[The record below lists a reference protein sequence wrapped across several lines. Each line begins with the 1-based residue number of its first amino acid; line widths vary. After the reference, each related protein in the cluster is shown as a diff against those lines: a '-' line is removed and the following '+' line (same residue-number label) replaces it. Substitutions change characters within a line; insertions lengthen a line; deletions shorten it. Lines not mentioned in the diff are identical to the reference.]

1 MTSFFESAENFD
13 VLLFDNYGVV
23 TFGQGISKTVLKQM
37 EKLKEMGKTIIILSN
52 SSASSAASE
61 KKYAKKGLLKGV
73 HYDKILTS
81 GEYASEVVRRGKLPV
96 QGKKMFVFGT
106 ANFGRPEDKLPDM
119 FKGTGYT
126 VVDNLSEADFIYCG
140 VPQINGEDRTVLE
153 DFIPK
158 IKECLDSGL
167 TMVCSNPDWR
177 ANEGGRFV
185 VRSGLISKVYNELGG
200 NTIVFGKPGS
210 GMYNV
215 ALRGLKVSKDK
226 VLMVGDTLRTDIL
239 GAVHAGIKSCLV
251 VEGGMTEY
259 TLKERG
265 REVTMANVVGLAYQ
279 DEGIVPDYICERV
292 SDEEPLF

>member
-1 MTSFFESAENFD
+1 MTSFMENAENFD
-13 VLLFDNYGVV
+13 VLLFDNYGVI
-23 TFGQGISKTVLKQM
+23 TFGQGISKAVLKQM

-52 SSASSAASE
+52 SSASVAASE
-61 KKYAKKGLLKGV
+61 TKYASKGLLKGV
-73 HYDKILTS
+73 NYDKLVTS
-81 GEYASEVVRRGKLPV
+81 GEYASGIVRRGKLLV
-96 QGKKMFVFGT
+96 NGKRMYVFGT

-119 FKGTGYT
+119 FKGTDYT
-126 VVDNLSEADFIYCG
+126 VVDNLSDADFIYCG
-140 VPQINGEDRTVLE
+140 VPQINGEDRVVLE

-158 IKECLDSGL
+158 IKKCLDSGL

-185 VRSGLISKVYNELGG
+185 VRAGLISKVYNELGG
-200 NTIVFGKPGS
+200 NTLIFGKPS
-210 GMYNV
+210 SSIYKL
-215 ALRGLKVSKDK
+215 ALRGLKVPKDK

-251 VEGGMTEY
+251 IEGGMTEY

>member
-1 MTSFFESAENFD
+1 MEIAENFD

-52 SSASSAASE
+52 SSASVVASE
-61 KKYAKKGLLKGV
+61 TKYASKGLLKGV

-119 FKGTGYT
+119 FKGSGYT

-140 VPQINGEDRTVLE
+140 VPQLNGEDRTVLE

-215 ALRGLKVSKDK
+215 ALRGLNVSKDK

>member
-1 MTSFFESAENFD
+1 MTSFMESAEGFD

-37 EKLKEMGKTIIILSN
+37 ERLKEMGKTIIILSN

-61 KKYAKKGLLKGV
+61 NKYAKKGLLKGV

-81 GEYASEVVRRGKLPV
+81 GEYASEVVRRGKLLV
-96 QGKKMFVFGT
+96 KGKRMYVFGT
-106 ANFGRPEDKLPDM
+106 ANFGRAEDKMPDM

-167 TMVCSNPDWR
+167 TMVCSNPDYR

-279 DEGIVPDYICERV
+279 DEGIIPDYVCERV

>member
-1 MTSFFESAENFD
+1 MISFMESTENFD
-13 VLLFDNYGVV
+13 VLLFDNYGVI
-23 TFGQGISKTVLKQM
+23 TFGQGISKSVLRQM
-37 EKLKEMGKTIIILSN
+37 ERLKEMGKTIIILSN

-61 KKYAKKGLLKGV
+61 NKYAKKGLLKGV

-119 FKGTGYT
+119 FKSTEYS
-126 VVDNLSEADFIYCG
+126 VVDNLDDADFIYCG
-140 VPQINGEDRTVLE
+140 VPQINGEDRIVLE

-158 IKECLDSGL
+158 IAKCLKSGL
-167 TMVCSNPDWR
+167 PMVCANPDYR

-185 VRSGLISKVYNELGG
+185 VRAGLICKVYNQLGG
-200 NTIVFGKPGS
+200 NTVIFGKPCS

-215 ALRGLKVSKDK
+215 ALRGLDVPKEKA
-226 VLMVGDTLRTDIL
+226 LMVGDTLRTDIL
-239 GAVHAGIKSCLV
+239 GAQRAGIKSCLV
-251 VEGGMTEY
+251 IEGGMTEY

>member
-1 MTSFFESAENFD
+1 MTSFMESAEGFD
-13 VLLFDNYGVV
+13 VLLFDNYGVI
-23 TFGQGISKTVLKQM
+23 TFGHGISESVLRQM
-37 EKLKEMGKTIIILSN
+37 ERLKEMGKTIIILSN
-52 SSASSAASE
+52 SSASSVATE
-61 KKYAKKGLLKGV
+61 TKYTAKGLLKGV
-73 HYDKILTS
+73 HYDKLMTS
-81 GEYASEVVRRGKLPV
+81 GEYASSVVRRGKLLV
-96 QGKKMFVFGT
+96 EGKRMYVFGT

-119 FKGTGYT
+119 FKGTDYT
-126 VVDNLSEADFIYCG
+126 VVDNLSDADFIYCG

-167 TMVCSNPDWR
+167 TMVCSNPDYR

-265 REVTMANVVGLAYQ
+265 REVTMANVIGLAYQ

>member
-23 TFGQGISKTVLKQM
+23 TFGQGISKAVLKQM
-37 EKLKEMGKTIIILSN
+37 ERLKEKGKTIIILSN

-96 QGKKMFVFGT
+96 QGRKMFVFGT

-167 TMVCSNPDWR
+167 TMVCSNPDYR

-215 ALRGLKVSKDK
+215 ALRGLNVPKDK

-292 SDEEPLF
+292 SDENPLF

>member
-1 MTSFFESAENFD
+1 MEIAENFD

-23 TFGQGISKTVLKQM
+23 TFGHGISESVLRQM
-37 EKLKEMGKTIIILSN
+37 ERLKEMGKTIIILSN
-52 SSASSAASE
+52 SSASVAASE
-61 KKYAKKGLLKGV
+61 TKYASKGLLKGV

-81 GEYASEVVRRGKLPV
+81 GEYASEIVRRGKLPV
-96 QGKKMFVFGT
+96 KGKKMFVFGT

>member
-61 KKYAKKGLLKGV
+61 NKYAKKGLLKGV

-167 TMVCSNPDWR
+167 MMVCSNPDWR

-259 TLKERG
+259 TLNERG
-265 REVTMANVVGLAYQ
+265 KAATMPNVIGMIYQ
-279 DEGIVPDYICERV
+279 EGIIPDYVCERV
-292 SDEEPLF
+292 SDENPLF

>member
-1 MTSFFESAENFD
+1 MTSFMESAEGFD

-37 EKLKEMGKTIIILSN
+37 ERLKEMGKTIIILSN

-73 HYDKILTS
+73 HYDKLLTS

-96 QGKKMFVFGT
+96 KGKRMYVFGT
-106 ANFGRPEDKLPDM
+106 ANFGRSEDKLPDM
-119 FKGTGYT
+119 FKGTDYT

-215 ALRGLKVSKDK
+215 ALRGLNVSKDK

-265 REVTMANVVGLAYQ
+265 REVTMANVIGLAYQ

>member
-1 MTSFFESAENFD
+1 MESAENFD
-13 VLLFDNYGVV
+13 VLLFDNYGVI
-23 TFGQGISKTVLKQM
+23 TFGQGISKAVLKQM

-52 SSASSAASE
+52 SSASVAASE
-61 KKYAKKGLLKGV
+61 TKYASKGLLKGV
-73 HYDKILTS
+73 NYDKLVTS
-81 GEYASEVVRRGKLPV
+81 GEYASGIVRRGKLLV
-96 QGKKMFVFGT
+96 NGKRMYVFGT

-119 FKGTGYT
+119 FKGTDYT
-126 VVDNLSEADFIYCG
+126 VVDNLSDADFIYCG
-140 VPQINGEDRTVLE
+140 VPQINGEDRVVLE

-158 IKECLDSGL
+158 IKKCLDSGL

-185 VRSGLISKVYNELGG
+185 VRAGLISKVYNELGG
-200 NTIVFGKPGS
+200 NTLIFGKPS
-210 GMYNV
+210 SSIYKL
-215 ALRGLKVSKDK
+215 ALRGLKVPKDK

-251 VEGGMTEY
+251 IEGGMTEY

>member
-13 VLLFDNYGVV
+13 VLLFDNYGVI
-23 TFGQGISKTVLKQM
+23 TFGHGISKTVLKQM
-37 EKLKEMGKTIIILSN
+37 ERLKEKGKTIIILSN

-61 KKYAKKGLLKGV
+61 NKYAKKGLLKGV

-96 QGKKMFVFGT
+96 KGKRMYVFGT

-140 VPQINGEDRTVLE
+140 VPQINGEDRIVLE

-177 ANEGGRFV
+177 ANEGGRVV

-251 VEGGMTEY
+251 IEGGMTEY
-259 TLKERG
+259 TLSERG
-265 REVTMANVVGLAYQ
+265 KAATMPNVIGMIYQ
-279 DEGIVPDYICERV
+279 EGIIPDYVCERV